1 MTELMVDERGSAL
14 RATWHDQAA
23 VLVLSVWHDGECA
36 GSVRLPPDEVARL
49 GRFVVTSLAAGQRS
63 TASRLTSGG
72 GA

>member
-14 RATWHDQAA
+14 RATWHDDEG

-49 GRFVVTSLAAGQRS
+49 GRYVITSLAAR
-63 TASRLTSGG
+63 RTS
-72 GA
+72 APTETV